1 MNYIVTPIFD
11 HTHPK
16 ITEVTFNLPEFVS
29 ASKKSVYFVYSF
41 LKYGQLESND
51 KNGHNHFWQC
61 PPQKKINSHEFAST
75 CKISDYFICSGDTAD
90 IKMMQS
96 DWLTAFW
103 PISQK
108 PDFYQLWDLCSNAA
122 NSINFH

>member
-41 LKYGQLESND
+41 LKYGQLGSND

-61 PPQKKINSHEFAST
+61 PPQKKLILTNLHQHA
-75 CKISDYFICSGDTAD
+75 KNQAISSVLEI
-90 IKMMQS
+90 
-96 DWLTAFW
+96 WL
-103 PISQK
+103 I
-108 PDFYQLWDLCSNAA
+108 
-122 NSINFH
+122 